1 MLDPDAVL
9 PLELQPLGDGD
20 DVGTRRFTDL
30 EVGHDD
36 LVAGDGRESHGYPLT
51 LLCARLT
58 HTKDGKCG
66 IFVAHGI
73 SIAHAVTV
81 ATK

>member
-9 PLELQPLGDGD
+9 PLELQPLGD
-20 DVGTRRFTDL
+20 DVGNRRFADL

-36 LVAGDGRESHGYPLT
+36 LVAGDGRNSHAYPLT
-51 LLCARLT
+51 LRCARLT

-66 IFVAHGI
+66 ISSLTA
-73 SIAHAVTV
+73 SPSPTP
-81 ATK
+81 